1 MVPSG
6 YRHGYMEDYYNMKK
20 RVFTAVILAAVLVFT
35 GCAKKNDTAAFGF
48 NNGELTLTPGDKF
61 NAEAGSLS
69 ETTAYMEAASC
80 YYDGL
85 DKVFTYDGYE
95 VTTFPKADGDYIQ
108 DINISSETLKT
119 DKGIGV
125 GSSLADVESAYGNDY
140 TVSGKMYE
148 YYQDDTKYMYFF
160 ILNDVVQYYGY
171 GMDVK

>member
-1 MVPSG
+1 
-6 YRHGYMEDYYNMKK
+6 MKK
-20 RVFTAVILAAVLVFT
+20 RIFTAVILAAVLVFT
-35 GCAKKNDTAAFGF
+35 GCAKKDSTAAFGF

-61 NAEAGSLS
+61 DVEADSLS

-80 YYDGL
+80 YFDGL
-85 DKVFTYDGYE
+85 DKVFTYEGYE
-95 VTTFPKADGDYIQ
+95 VTTFPKEDGDYIQ
-108 DINISSETLKT
+108 DINVSSETIKT

-125 GSSLADVESAYGNDY
+125 GSSLSDVESAYGNDY

>member
-1 MVPSG
+1 
-6 YRHGYMEDYYNMKK
+6 MKK
-20 RVFTAVILAAVLVFT
+20 RILTALIFTAVLVAS
-35 GCAKKNDTAAFGF
+35 GCAKKDSGAAFGY
-48 NNGELTLTPGDKF
+48 NNGELTLTPGEKF
-61 NAEAGSLS
+61 DAQADGLA

-95 VTTFPKADGDYIQ
+95 VTTFPKEDGDYIQ
-108 DINISSETLKT
+108 DINISSESIKT

-125 GSSLADVESAYGNDY
+125 GSALADVEEAYGKDY
-140 TVSGKMYE
+140 TISGKMYK
-148 YYQDDTKYMYFF
+148 YYQDNTKYMYFF